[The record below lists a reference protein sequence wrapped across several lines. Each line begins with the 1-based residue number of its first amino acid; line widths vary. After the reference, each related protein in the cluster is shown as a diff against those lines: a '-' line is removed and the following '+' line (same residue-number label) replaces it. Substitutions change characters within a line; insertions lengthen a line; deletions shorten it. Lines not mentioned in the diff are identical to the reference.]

1 MAIPATQYAVQLVGP
16 DELTLNTSK
25 PVVHPG
31 PHQILAKIECVGLCF
46 SDLKLLNQ
54 FSEHARKSEIVDGLA
69 KEILSEIP
77 SYVPN
82 DEPPVP
88 GHEVVCR
95 IIEIGDQVKHHEIG
109 ERCLIQADFRQLP
122 TAGSNDRATTRTW
135 SARPAMRSSSAG
147 VPPRRN

>member
-54 FSEHARKSEIVDGLA
+54 FSGHARKSEIVDGLA
-69 KEILSEIP
+69 KEILAP
-77 SYVPN
+77 RHLHQLRH
-82 DEPPVP
+82 PVARC
-88 GHEVVCR
+88 HQR
-95 IIEIGDQVKHHEIG
+95 IDPFDAGD
-109 ERCLIQADFRQLP
+109 
-122 TAGSNDRATTRTW
+122 TW
-135 SARPAMRSSSAG
+135 AMTGLVLLCFDG
-147 VPPRRN
+147 VHPC